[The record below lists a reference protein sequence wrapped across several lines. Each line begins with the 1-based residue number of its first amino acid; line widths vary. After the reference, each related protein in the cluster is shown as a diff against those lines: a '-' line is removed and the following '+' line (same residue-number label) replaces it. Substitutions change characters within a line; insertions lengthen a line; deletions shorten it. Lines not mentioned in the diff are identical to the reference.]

1 MCITASGQDAND
13 DLGRQTDME
22 FNQSKEA
29 VFVNGVFVKSLIGFD
44 VDRTEVTYIKKEE
57 CESPLTIRCELW
69 ANMFHHLS
77 KDSWLCDV
85 VGH

>member
-29 VFVNGVFVKSLIGFD
+29 VFVNGVFIKSLIGFD

-57 CESPLTIRCELW
+57 CESPLTI
-69 ANMFHHLS
+69 NG
-77 KDSWLCDV
+77 V
-85 VGH
+85 NY